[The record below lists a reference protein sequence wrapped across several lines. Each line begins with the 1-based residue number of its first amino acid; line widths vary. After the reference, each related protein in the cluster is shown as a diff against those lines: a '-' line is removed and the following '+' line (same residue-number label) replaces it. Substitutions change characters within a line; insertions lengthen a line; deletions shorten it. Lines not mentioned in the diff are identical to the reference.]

1 MTESNEYKLRMQK
14 HERELHEKYMSLYQN
29 EGSYQE
35 LLSSMKDFFCKRSS
49 ALKEMDR
56 KREENPT
63 WYREGNM
70 LGMTMY
76 PKLFAGGLRGLTDK
90 LDYLSE
96 QKITYLHLMP
106 LLKMPHPFNDG
117 GYAVEDFRT
126 VDPEIG
132 TNSELSELTEAMR
145 ARGISLC
152 LDMVMNHTADTHE
165 WAMRAKAGEKEYM
178 ERYQCYD
185 TYDIPSQFEKTMP
198 QVFPATA
205 PGNFTWCEEMKKHVL
220 TTFYPYQWDL
230 NYRNPVVFNEMA
242 ANILFLANLGVEIF
256 RIDAVPYIWK
266 ELGTNCRNLPQ
277 VHTIVRM
284 IRMILEIVC
293 PGVILK
299 GEVVMAPKELPAYFG
314 TEAEPECHMLYGVSG
329 MVNLWA
335 ALAAKDARLLK
346 HQTDVIHSLPD
357 NCYFVNYLR
366 CHDDIGWGLDEEQEK
381 KLMIDPFMHKEYLY
395 HFYEGVFP
403 GSFARGELYNYDPVT
418 KDARSC
424 GTTASLCGI
433 EKGGFEGDQAQVK
446 QGIQRVLMM
455 HAACMSLRGFPMLS
469 SGDEIGQV
477 NDYRYKDNPDIA
489 ADSRYLHRSP
499 FNWENAELRKKE
511 GTVQNA
517 VWEGLKQMEQIR
529 RAHPCFGKDAYV
541 TTWDTC
547 RKPVFAIR
555 RTTSEEELVCLAN
568 FSEEG
573 QQAVLPTLYGEYTD
587 LFTAEKLDLQSVW
600 MGPYQYRWC
609 IRKNH

>member
-49 ALKEMDR
+49 ALKELDR

-220 TTFYPYQWDL
+220 TTFYPYQ
-230 NYRNPVVFNEMA
+230 
-242 ANILFLANLGVEIF
+242 
-256 RIDAVPYIWK
+256 
-266 ELGTNCRNLPQ
+266 
-277 VHTIVRM
+277 
-284 IRMILEIVC
+284 
-293 PGVILK
+293 
-299 GEVVMAPKELPAYFG
+299 
-314 TEAEPECHMLYGVSG
+314 
-329 MVNLWA
+329 
-335 ALAAKDARLLK
+335 
-346 HQTDVIHSLPD
+346 
-357 NCYFVNYLR
+357 
-366 CHDDIGWGLDEEQEK
+366 
-381 KLMIDPFMHKEYLY
+381 
-395 HFYEGVFP
+395 
-403 GSFARGELYNYDPVT
+403 
-418 KDARSC
+418 
-424 GTTASLCGI
+424 
-433 EKGGFEGDQAQVK
+433 
-446 QGIQRVLMM
+446 
-455 HAACMSLRGFPMLS
+455 
-469 SGDEIGQV
+469 
-477 NDYRYKDNPDIA
+477 
-489 ADSRYLHRSP
+489 
-499 FNWENAELRKKE
+499 
-511 GTVQNA
+511 
-517 VWEGLKQMEQIR
+517 
-529 RAHPCFGKDAYV
+529 
-541 TTWDTC
+541 
-547 RKPVFAIR
+547 
-555 RTTSEEELVCLAN
+555 
-568 FSEEG
+568 
-573 QQAVLPTLYGEYTD
+573 
-587 LFTAEKLDLQSVW
+587 
-600 MGPYQYRWC
+600 
-609 IRKNH
+609 